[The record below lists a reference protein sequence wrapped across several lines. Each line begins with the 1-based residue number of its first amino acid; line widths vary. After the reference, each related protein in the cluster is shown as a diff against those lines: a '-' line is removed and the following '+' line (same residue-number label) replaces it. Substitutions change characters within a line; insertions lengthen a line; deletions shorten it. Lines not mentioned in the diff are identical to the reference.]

1 MVMLKAQKVEFV
13 KKLSE
18 DIKKHKTVAVVPLE
32 MVPDRLMQK
41 VRNGLKPDAKFIVA
55 RKNLVLMA
63 LGNDKRFEGLKS
75 HVHGNVALVLSD
87 KDAAEVNAFISGN
100 KLRLGAK
107 PNQISPD
114 DITIEAGETS
124 IAPGQA
130 VTDLKAA
137 GIDVQIQKGKV
148 VIGKSKVLVHKGDK
162 ISHAVSKA
170 LKMLEITPFEAA
182 AAVDVAQEGNITFGK
197 EALNFSTEKA
207 LDELARD
214 FVAAN
219 ALSIRINYVTAYNV
233 SGFISRA
240 FIGAVA
246 LGVQNNLYEK
256 EIIDK
261 VVSKA
266 FLQALGLK
274 SVAEDK
280 KE

>member
-13 KKLSE
+13 KRLSE
-18 DIKKHKTVAVVPLE
+18 DMKRHKTVAVVPLE

-41 VRNGLKPDAKFIVA
+41 VRNGLKPDAKFVVA
-55 RKNLVLMA
+55 RKNLILMA
-63 LGNDKRFEGLKS
+63 LESDKRFEGLKS

-87 KDAAEVNAFISGN
+87 KDVTEVNAFVSSN

-114 DITIEAGETS
+114 DIRIEAGETS

-170 LKMLEITPFEAA
+170 LKMLEIMPFEAA
-182 AAVDVAQEGNITFGK
+182 AVVDAAQEGNVTFGK
-197 EALNFSTEKA
+197 EALNFNRSKA
-207 LDELARD
+207 LDELAVD

-219 ALSIRINYVTAYNV
+219 ELSIRINYVTAYNV

-274 SVAEDK
+274 SAADDK

>member
-87 KDAAEVNAFISGN
+87 KDVAEVNAFISGN

-170 LKMLEITPFEAA
+170 LKMLEIMPFEAA
-182 AAVDVAQEGNITFGK
+182 AVVDVAQEGNITFGK